1 MKRLTI
7 LSLLLVAAT
16 CLTTGCKSDKKSA
29 MAAVPPPAPSGPAIT
44 ASNPSVYN
52 AGVKPVD
59 ITPIDTT
66 LVPTLTDAQQDVE
79 IIPLNTG
86 IAGNNYTVRQGDTL
100 WRIAS
105 SKYGNGQKWRDI
117 VAANPGLVPQT
128 MRVGQTIVLP

>member
-1 MKRLTI
+1 MKRLAT

-29 MAAVPPPAPSGPAIT
+29 MAAVPPPAPSGPALA
-44 ASNPSVYN
+44 ASNPSLFDT
-52 AGVKPVD
+52 GVKPVE

-66 LVPTLTDAQQDVE
+66 PVPTLTDAQQDVE
-79 IIPLNTG
+79 TITLNTG
-86 IAGNNYTVRQGDTL
+86 IAGNKYTVQQGDTL

-117 VAANPGLVPQT
+117 VAANPGLVPQKL
-128 MRVGQTIVLP
+128 RIGQTIVLP